1 MSEVAEGFVCGYA
14 AIVGRPNV
22 GKSTL
27 LNYILGQKISITAHK
42 PQTTRHRILGVKTT
56 EQAQVVYLDTPGMHM
71 QGKRA
76 MNRYLNRAASASIDD
91 VDVVVFV
98 VEGDRWSEDDEMVL
112 QRLEKVE
119 VPIILA
125 VNKIDKIKQ
134 KSELLPLIGEL
145 SAKRDFA
152 AVVPVSARN
161 KQNLEGLEAEII
173 KLLPESDVMIFPED
187 QVTDRSM
194 RFLAAELIREKLIR
208 ALGEELPYALT
219 VEIEKFKEEK
229 KGRIHI
235 CARIWVE
242 RDGQKA
248 IVIGKGGDV
257 LKKVGQDARKDM
269 NALFDSRVHLELW
282 VKVREGWSDDERA
295 LRSLG
300 YDDQ

>member
-1 MSEVAEGFVCGYA
+1 MSNLAEGFRCGYV

-27 LNYILGQKISITAHK
+27 LNYILEQKISITAHK

-56 EQAQVVYLDTPGMHM
+56 QQAQIIYIDTPGMHM

-91 VDVVVFV
+91 VNVVVFV
-98 VEGDRWSEDDEMVL
+98 VESDRWNGDDQMVL
-112 QRLEKVE
+112 ERLEKVE
-119 VPIILA
+119 VPVILV
-125 VNKIDKIKQ
+125 VNKTDKIKQ
-134 KSELLPLIGEL
+134 KSELLPVIESL
-145 SAKRDFA
+145 SVKRKFA

-161 KQNLEGLEAEII
+161 SDNLDRLQSEIEQ
-173 KLLPESDVMIFPED
+173 LLPESKVMVFPED

-219 VEIEKFKEEK
+219 VEIEVFKEEK
-229 KGRIHI
+229 KRIHI

-242 RDGQKA
+242 RSGQKA
-248 IVIGKGGDV
+248 IVIGKGGEV
-257 LKKVGQDARKDM
+257 LKRIGSDARKDM
-269 NALFDSRVHLELW
+269 NKLFDSRVHLELW
-282 VKVREGWSDDERA
+282 VKVKEGWSDDERA